1 MRFSEGNNGGSAS
14 KEIESVGIFG
24 KSKDL
29 ANRLG
34 TKPFD
39 ALSTELNGLLAA
51 ATVE

>member
-1 MRFSEGNNGGSAS
+1 MRFSKENGGSAS

-24 KSKDL
+24 ISKDL

-39 ALSTELNGLLAA
+39 ALSTELNGLLA
-51 ATVE
+51 TTTGE